1 MLKRAF
7 HLLVGAALVA
17 GYFAATPARLW
28 QPAPQL
34 LAEAPAPVPSD
45 SQWQT
50 RFASDADTSMVH
62 AASMVELPDG
72 RLRAFWFAGTREGA
86 ADVSINSA
94 IFDPESGAWSDE
106 TVSVTREQISRG
118 WGRHIRKLGNAV
130 PVLDDDGHMRL
141 FVVAVSFGGWAA
153 SRLVVMESSDLGAN
167 WDFDTALVATPFLNI
182 STLVKTPPIHYSDGS
197 IGLPVY
203 HEMIGKFGEILR
215 LDRDNRILG
224 KARIGHG
231 RKAIQPLVL
240 VDDSNHA
247 VSFLRNENEPNN
259 GYLYQ
264 SSSSDGGWR
273 WSPLEYAPVDNPSS
287 AVGGV
292 AMGPGHWLVAT
303 NCNREERDDLC
314 IRETRDAGQHWEDR
328 WFFHNREQWRGSA
341 LKPDAFADLIDD
353 EFVGKAIPEDQRL
366 FLERVKANKCQ
377 PHRGCEFQY
386 DYPYMVRTRNGDL
399 HLLYTWNK
407 TAIRHAWLKADAV
420 ESRATPQQPEQGA
433 R

>member
-1 MLKRAF
+1 M
-7 HLLVGAALVA
+7 VGAALVA

-34 LAEAPAPVPSD
+34 LAE
-45 SQWQT
+45 WQT

-62 AASMVELPDG
+62 AASMLELPDG

-215 LDRDNRILG
+215 LDQDNRILG
-224 KARIGHG
+224 KARIGH
-231 RKAIQPLVL
+231 
-240 VDDSNHA
+240 
-247 VSFLRNENEPNN
+247 
-259 GYLYQ
+259 
-264 SSSSDGGWR
+264 
-273 WSPLEYAPVDNPSS
+273 S
-287 AVGGV
+287 AAGVGG
-292 AMGPGHWLVAT
+292 
-303 NCNREERDDLC
+303 R
-314 IRETRDAGQHWEDR
+314 
-328 WFFHNREQWRGSA
+328 
-341 LKPDAFADLIDD
+341 
-353 EFVGKAIPEDQRL
+353 
-366 FLERVKANKCQ
+366 
-377 PHRGCEFQY
+377 
-386 DYPYMVRTRNGDL
+386 
-399 HLLYTWNK
+399 
-407 TAIRHAWLKADAV
+407 
-420 ESRATPQQPEQGA
+420 QQPCGLFPAQ
-433 R
+433 